1 MLECSLDSGLTLIP
15 QRHGSA
21 VGRAVAHQCQLLL
34 LREAK
39 KVTNIKK
46 EQTRKVNK
54 NKKTD
59 DIDIYRRRSGRIKN
73 RLTRYI
79 FFNAIPRITYKKKT
93 RCNQSNNQTFAH

>member
-1 MLECSLDSGLTLIP
+1 MLECGLDSGLKVTGLTLIP

-46 EQTRKVNK
+46 EQTRK
-54 NKKTD
+54 
-59 DIDIYRRRSGRIKN
+59 S
-73 RLTRYI
+73 
-79 FFNAIPRITYKKKT
+79 FFFFSAIPRIMYK
-93 RCNQSNNQTFAH
+93 NN